1 MGPTSVAAR
10 AQPAALPKPASSVLI
25 RALAGL
31 QAQPLLLA
39 LVGCYLAVGCLA
51 SLLIPPWQSPD
62 EPAHFEYARN
72 VAVGA
77 SGETP
82 AVQQP
87 IIASFYR
94 YRFWDFRGV
103 DVPEVAPASFTKLN
117 RLIIRQTDKTPFYYW
132 MAAAASSWTDDVT
145 LQLYSMR
152 WLSVLLSA
160 LTIPLAYLIAR
171 EALPQARSALA
182 LVAAAVVAFLPMY
195 GYIGASVNPDTI
207 GAPLGAATI
216 WLAARGLRGKQP
228 AWMVAGALLCALLAF
243 WARRSS
249 IALIPWALLL
259 VAVWAL
265 GYAAHRLPR
274 AFVWAAG
281 LGLALAVAVALAW
294 PSEQAASWNV
304 FGSQQGP
311 TRSDQVAYAGAH
323 SLRLAGQ
330 GQPQPIQ
337 LVQPL
342 TPAQLRQ
349 LAKQSVIIQ
358 AVVRSGAGRVPGQLI
373 LSVVPNVG
381 SRDKLR
387 LEQTPVENTVV
398 PFVATPEWQPI
409 ELSAT
414 MPAVAQWGNVLLE
427 LDGGGELFVDQ
438 VQLLDAATRA
448 QPLVLSNAGG
458 EDALLWW
465 QQRYWNNQVVQYLTR
480 ILRSARDGIYVS
492 PAALE
497 LYPYFLGQMF
507 DSLVG
512 RFGWMSIFLSRTLI
526 YALGAIWLALL
537 AAVAG
542 VWRRDGEFDL
552 ARRRVVIWL
561 LLAIVFTIGSIFLEY
576 TSYLF
581 ARTYPQGR
589 YLFPVLAAIA
599 ALLAV
604 GLAQVLPAR
613 HDRVA
618 VAAIIVALIAL
629 DIWSWGGVIV
639 PYFYG

>member
-1 MGPTSVAAR
+1 MAAH
-10 AQPAALPKPASSVLI
+10 AQPAALAKQPPSALT

-31 QAQPLLLA
+31 RAQPLLLA
-39 LVGCYLAVGCLA
+39 LIGCYLALGCVA
-51 SLLIPPWQSPD
+51 SVLIPPWQSPD

-103 DVPEVAPASFTKLN
+103 DVPETAPASFTALN

-171 EALPQARSALA
+171 ETLPEARSALA

-195 GYIGASVNPDTI
+195 AYIGASVNPDTV

-243 WARRSS
+243 WGRRSS

-259 VAVWAL
+259 AAAWAF
-265 GYAAHRLPR
+265 GYAARRLPR
-274 AFVWAAG
+274 AVVLAAG
-281 LGLALAVAVALAW
+281 LIVALAVAGALAW
-294 PSEQAASWNV
+294 PSEQAAAWNV
-304 FGSQQGP
+304 FGPQQGP
-311 TRSDQVAYAGAH
+311 TRSAQVAFAGAH

-330 GQPQPIQ
+330 AQQQPIQ
-337 LVQPL
+337 LVQPF
-342 TPAQLRQ
+342 TPAQLRL

-358 AVVRSGAGRVPGQLI
+358 AVVRSGAGQVSGRLL
-373 LSVVPNVG
+373 LSVAPSVG

-387 LEQTPVENTVV
+387 IEQTPVENTVV
-398 PFVATPEWQPI
+398 PFVASPEWRPI
-409 ELSAT
+409 ELRAT
-414 MPAVAQWGNVLLE
+414 MPAVAQWSNLLVE
-427 LDGGGELFVDQ
+427 LDGDGELYVDQ

-448 QPLVLSNAGG
+448 QPVVLSNAGG
-458 EDALLWW
+458 EDVLLWW

-480 ILRSARDGIYVS
+480 ILRSARDGVYVS
-492 PAALE
+492 QAAFE

-507 DSLVG
+507 DSLIG
-512 RFGWMSIFLSRTLI
+512 RFGWMSIFLNRALI
-526 YALGAIWLALL
+526 YAIGGIWLALL
-537 AAVAG
+537 AALAG
-542 VWRRDGEFDL
+542 VWRRGGEFDP

-561 LLAIVFTIGSIFLEY
+561 LLAIAFTIGSIFLEY

-613 HDRVA
+613 HDRAAVA
-618 VAAIIVALIAL
+618 VVIVALIAL
-629 DIWSWGGVIV
+629 DIWSWVGVIV